1 MRMRFAAVH
10 HLCPMKIV
18 CIGRNYADHA
28 RELGNA
34 VPGEPLFFF
43 KPESAVLHK
52 DHPFAIPE
60 WTQDCHFEVELV
72 VRMDR
77 AAKWIDAG
85 HAARCYTQVGL
96 GIDFTARDVQQEL
109 KTKGKPW
116 EKAKA
121 FDGSA
126 VISRE
131 WLDLESLGG
140 NVQDL
145 HFSLLRNGELV
156 QSGHTADM
164 LFRVDELIAHV
175 SRFSTWKTGDLL
187 FTGTPAGVG
196 RVESGDHLEGRLGG
210 RTMFALDVL

>member
-1 MRMRFAAVH
+1 
-10 HLCPMKIV
+10 MKIV

-28 RELGNA
+28 AELGNA
-34 VPGEPLFFF
+34 VPEEPLFFF

-60 WTQDCHFEVELV
+60 WTDDCHFEVELI

-77 AAKWIDAG
+77 AAKWISEEHAG
-85 HAARCYTQVGL
+85 RCYTQIGL
-96 GIDFTARDVQQEL
+96 GIDFTARDVQSAL
-109 KTKGKPW
+109 KAKGKPW

-126 VISRE
+126 VVSRD
-131 WLDLESLGG
+131 WVPLADLGG
-140 NVQDL
+140 DVQDIR
-145 HFSLLRNGELV
+145 FELLKNGAVV

-164 LFRVDELIAHV
+164 LFSVDALIAHV
-175 SRFSTWKTGDLL
+175 SKYSTWKTGDLL

-196 RVESGDHLEGRLGG
+196 PVKPGDRLEGRLDG
-210 RTMFALDVL
+210 RSMFTVDVR